1 VSDEFIAIGK
11 ILKTQG
17 NRGAVRVLPLTDFP
31 DRFKELKKINV
42 SIKGDRLIMNI
53 EEVMQ
58 RPKYI
63 IVKFKGI
70 NDMNAAEGIKGGV
83 LEITRAELVPLP
95 EGSYYIFDIVGLSV
109 YGSGGER
116 FGEITE
122 VLRTGANDV
131 YIVDTGGKPLLIPA
145 LRQVVKEIDLTGRRM
160 VVDLPEGL
168 MDNEN

>member
-1 VSDEFIAIGK
+1 MSDEFIAIGK